1 MLDGFFN
8 AIFGFLIE
16 WSPLVGLLVISLI
29 LTLITS
35 LSYKFLTD
43 QKELKEQKEVVN
55 KLQKEIKSLKDDP
68 KKMMEKQKEIMDI
81 NFKMM
86 KHNIKPMLITFIPLL
101 IIFGWL
107 KTTYDPLGK
116 LIFGLSWFWIY
127 LISAILFS
135 IVIRKVLK
143 IH

>member
-1 MLDGFFN
+1 MLNNFFN

-16 WSPLVGLLVISLI
+16 LNPLIGLLFISLI
-29 LTLITS
+29 LTLIIS
-35 LSYKFLTD
+35 FSYKFLTD
-43 QKELKEQKEVVN
+43 QKELKSQKDIIQ

-81 NFKMM
+81 NLKMM

-107 KTTYDPLGK
+107 KETYGPIGN
-116 LIFGLSWFWIY
+116 LIFGMSWFWVY

-135 IVIRKVLK
+135 IIIRKVLK
-143 IH
+143 IY

>member
-1 MLDGFFN
+1 MLDSFFN
-8 AIFGFLIE
+8 AIFGFLIG
-16 WSPLVGLLVISLI
+16 WNPLVGLLLISLI
-29 LTLITS
+29 LTLIIS

-43 QKELKEQKEVVN
+43 QKELKSQKEIVE
-55 KLQKEIKSLKDDP
+55 KLQKEIKSLKNDP

-86 KHNIKPMLITFIPLL
+86 KHNIKPMLITFIPLI

-107 KTTYDPLGK
+107 RVTYEPIGK

-127 LISAILFS
+127 LISAVLFS
-135 IVIRKVLK
+135 IIIRKVLK
-143 IH
+143 IY

>member
-1 MLDGFFN
+1 MLNSFFN
-8 AIFGFLIE
+8 AIFGFLIN
-16 WSPLVGLLVISLI
+16 WNPLTGLLVISLI

-43 QKELKEQKEVVN
+43 QKELKSQKEIIGN
-55 KLQKEIKSLKDDP
+55 LQKEIKSLKNDP

-107 KTTYDPLGK
+107 RTTYDPIGK

-143 IH
+143 IY